1 MSAASQRLRIGTFD
15 CLLVKDGAGSHPQLS
30 DYMDPLPDQLT
41 TYEMSMEG
49 GVILVDAPE
58 GRVLIDGGNGPT
70 RGPRTHAAEETF
82 AQEGIGPE
90 SIDTILLTHGDPDHI
105 MGLLTPTGDPVYP
118 HASYVL
124 HRDLWDAWH
133 AAPSSGLY
141 FPGQEAFVRCLADVI
156 ADRHT
161 LFDQEQEVLPGI
173 RAVPGLGHR
182 AGHTAYM
189 LRSNGEC
196 LLHIGDAAFDPVFL
210 EFTGVLNTHDTKP
223 ETARDARRMLVER
236 AIAADARV
244 VGSHFGLPGIGRLTK
259 IGEDRYR
266 WSPVAD

>member
-41 TYEMSMEG
+41 TYEMFMEG
-49 GVILVDAPE
+49 GVMLVDAPE

-141 FPGQEAFVRCLADVI
+141 FPR
-156 ADRHT
+156 
-161 LFDQEQEVLPGI
+161 
-173 RAVPGLGHR
+173 
-182 AGHTAYM
+182 
-189 LRSNGEC
+189 
-196 LLHIGDAAFDPVFL
+196 
-210 EFTGVLNTHDTKP
+210 
-223 ETARDARRMLVER
+223 ARRR
-236 AIAADARV
+236 SSAASPTLSPTATRCSTRNRKCSRESAPCR
-244 VGSHFGLPGIGRLTK
+244 GSGTAPAT
-259 IGEDRYR
+259 
-266 WSPVAD
+266 PPTC